1 MAENDEKAM
10 AEIQDYA
17 ADDPRTW
24 NVHNILPVDKEPWYK
39 KRHLLILN
47 LMMIVPYMS
56 STTNGYDGSMLNG
69 LQSMT
74 QWEQFFD
81 SPQGARLGSLSNGVI
96 FGQILAFPVAPWVSE
111 RFGRRVSI
119 FTGSALL
126 VIGAILQCAATD
138 YAMFLVAR
146 MIIGFG
152 GLIAVEASPVLI
164 TELAYPSHRGVLVG
178 YYNNLWYLGSLMA
191 AWITYGTY
199 FMGLSTSWSWRIPS
213 LLQGFFPLLQVLFV
227 FFLPESPRYL
237 VQKDR
242 YEEARKILIKY
253 HAGGDENSPLVD
265 LEMKEIIQQIETS
278 KVRHGTGYGEFLKSR
293 GNLHRLF
300 LIIAVPCMMQLSGN
314 GLTSYYLSKVL
325 DSIGITSS
333 PQQLRINGGLQV
345 FNFGISIILA
355 SFMEMAGR
363 RRLFL
368 FGVSGMLLS
377 YVIWTILSALNQ
389 ERDFKDKGLA
399 NGVLVMIFLYQL
411 FYNAGLNGPPWV
423 YVTEVLPTHLRA
435 KGTNIMQLAGT
446 CASIFNGYANPVAM
460 DAIKWKYYIVYCC
473 ILAIELALVYLWF
486 PETKG
491 RSLEEVA
498 VIFDGD
504 QAFGVEGTN
513 LKGEVEG
520 GDSGV

>member
-1 MAENDEKAM
+1 MAEKDEKP
-10 AEIQDYA
+10 A
-17 ADDPRTW
+17 AQVHDGPADRPQTW
-24 NVHNILPVDKEPWYK
+24 NVHDILPVDTEPWYK

-74 QWEQFFD
+74 QWESFFD
-81 SPQGARLGSLSNGVI
+81 SPEGTRLGSLSNGVI
-96 FGQILAFPVAPWVSE
+96 FGQILAFPIAPWVAE
-111 RFGRRVSI
+111 RFGRRIPI
-119 FTGSALL
+119 FSGSVLL
-126 VIGAILQCAATD
+126 VIGAVLQCATQN
-138 YAMFLVAR
+138 YAMFLVSR

-152 GLIAVEASPVLI
+152 GLIAVEASPMLI

-178 YYNNLWYLGSLMA
+178 YYNNLWYLGALMA

-199 FMGLSTSWSWRIPS
+199 FMGNTSWAWRIPS
-213 LLQGFFPLLQVLFV
+213 LLQGFFPLLQVLFI

-242 YEEARKILIKY
+242 YEEARKVLIKY
-253 HAGGDENSPLVD
+253 HAGGDESSPLVD
-265 LEMKEIIQQIETS
+265 LEMKEIIQQIQTS
-278 KVRHGTGYGEFLKSR
+278 KVQYGTGYGEFLKTR

-300 LIIAVPCMMQLSGN
+300 LIIVVPCMMQLSGN

-325 DSIGITSS
+325 DTIGITSS

-345 FNFGISIILA
+345 FNFGISIFLA
-355 SFMEMAGR
+355 SFMELAGR

-368 FGVSGMLLS
+368 FGVSGMLVS
-377 YVIWTILSALNQ
+377 YIIWTILSALNQ
-389 ERDFKDKGLA
+389 ERNFQDKGLA
-399 NGVLVMIFLYQL
+399 NGVVVMIFLYQL

-435 KGTNIMQLAGT
+435 KGTNIMQFAAT
-446 CASIFNGYANPVAM
+446 CALIFNGYANPVAIN
-460 DAIKWKYYIVYCC
+460 AITWKYYIVYCC
-473 ILAIELALVYLWF
+473 VLAVELALVYFFF

-498 VIFDGD
+498 IIFDGE
-504 QAFGVEGTN
+504 QAFGIEGPD
-513 LKGEVEG
+513 LKAEVEAS
-520 GDSGV
+520 DTRV